1 MREFSRYRCSW
12 RATCW
17 EPATA
22 RRRNLPR
29 PRPLQT
35 HCAACAADQKEPSIY
50 LKSIDIFGFKTFADR
65 TRLVFEPGISAIV
78 GPNGSGKS
86 NFVDAVRWVLGEQS
100 AKQLRGARMDEV
112 IFAGNSHRR
121 PLGMAE
127 VTLTFDNA
135 DGALATPFAEV
146 AVTRRAY
153 RSGEGEYFLNKTQV
167 RLRDIMDLLLGT
179 GLGPDASAIISQGQI
194 DAILSAKPESR
205 REIFEEAAGT
215 SKPTPTRCASTT

>member
-1 MREFSRYRCSW
+1 MD
-12 RATCW
+12 
-17 EPATA
+17 
-22 RRRNLPR
+22 L
-29 PRPLQT
+29 
-35 HCAACAADQKEPSIY
+35 
-50 LKSIDIFGFKTFADR
+50 FGFKTFAER
-65 TRLVFEPGISAIV
+65 TRLTFESGISAIV

-112 IFAGNSHRR
+112 IFAGNAQRR

-135 DGALATPFAEV
+135 DQTLAMPFAEI
-146 AVTRRAY
+146 AVTRRVY
-153 RSGEGEYFLNKTQV
+153 RTGESEYFLNRSQV

-194 DAILSAKPESR
+194 DAILSAKPEDR

-215 SKPTPTRCASTT
+215 SKYQARKREAQRRLEQTEQNALRINDVLAEVD